1 MELKRVLLNKRIFIS
16 VLFLLIISVGFYLN
30 SQYDAMKTK
39 GLDFSKVTA
48 SYSKVL
54 NGLNGKNFSQ
64 KQDEI
69 NEQLVYTSTF
79 CELISYEKIKTERY
93 NEYVEIWANEE
104 FSLRNKY
111 PEIALEYDNNKSNI
125 AQMSLFAKNEALLE
139 LAKQLEYIEQYPD
152 YLLEIDKKASQLN
165 TISIFANDNS
175 LSSKNIC
182 KTAEDYAPLK
192 NITLELGNDKP
203 ITSVIEFDLVHFL
216 LLILT
221 FLVIPFSPQT
231 MKVQ

>member
-1 MELKRVLLNKRIFIS
+1 
-16 VLFLLIISVGFYLN
+16 
-30 SQYDAMKTK
+30 
-39 GLDFSKVTA
+39 
-48 SYSKVL
+48 
-54 NGLNGKNFSQ
+54 
-64 KQDEI
+64 
-69 NEQLVYTSTF
+69 
-79 CELISYEKIKTERY
+79 
-93 NEYVEIWANEE
+93 
-104 FSLRNKY
+104 
-111 PEIALEYDNNKSNI
+111 
-125 AQMSLFAKNEALLE
+125 MSLFAKNEALSE
-139 LAKQLEYIEQYPD
+139 LAQQLEYIEQYPD

-165 TISIFANDNS
+165 TISIFANDDS

-182 KTAEDYAPLK
+182 KTTEDYAPLK